1 MSRRRRLLNG
11 TAAGSPRVIDGLTAW
26 LAADAIPLGTVVSY
40 TDPLGITYTQGTASE
55 RPTNTASQ
63 INGKPALVFDGG
75 DNLFSDSADLLSV
88 FNGSHTIF
96 GVAKRNVDSGTQII
110 MASQFSRSV
119 LFYGASAGDILYRSN
134 QAATGLLTN
143 AGNATTS
150 YNIIRARRS
159 GTTQA
164 LAVNGG
170 TEATNA
176 NGSNVSGI
184 THLILGSNTLGA
196 SLLTGGIAEI
206 LIYNRSLSTSE
217 IQAVEFYLAN
227 KYGI

>member
-26 LAADAIPLGTVVSY
+26 LAADAIPLGTVASY
-40 TDPLGITYTQGTASE
+40 TDPLGITYTQGTASA

-75 DNLFSDSADLLSV
+75 DNLFSTSADLLSV

-96 GVAKRNVDSGTQII
+96 CVAKRNVDSGTQIL
-110 MASQFSRSV
+110 MASQLSRSV
-119 LFYGASAGDILYRSN
+119 LFYRNAGEILYRSN
-134 QAATGLLTN
+134 PAATGTLTN
-143 AGNATTS
+143 AGNATAS

-159 GTTQA
+159 GITQA

-176 NGSNVSGI
+176 NGGDVSSI
-184 THLILGSNTLGA
+184 VLAFGSNTSGT

-206 LIYNRSLSTSE
+206 LIYNRSLFTSE
-217 IQAVEFYLAN
+217 IQAVELYLAN